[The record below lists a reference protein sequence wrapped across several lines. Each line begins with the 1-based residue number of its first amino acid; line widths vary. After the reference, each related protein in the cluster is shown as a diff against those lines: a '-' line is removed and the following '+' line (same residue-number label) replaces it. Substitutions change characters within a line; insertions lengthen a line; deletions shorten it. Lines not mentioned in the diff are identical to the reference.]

1 MTVSL
6 KSHFFR
12 NELYLAR
19 FHAAGASGLIFI
31 TGNLSLEFMTKSTN
45 CLQYD
50 VMVITDIVQMKL
62 KTRTH
67 AYTPVS
73 RNAS

>member
-6 KSHFFR
+6 KSHIFR

-31 TGNLSLEFMTKSTN
+31 TGNLSLEFMT
-45 CLQYD
+45 
-50 VMVITDIVQMKL
+50 
-62 KTRTH
+62 
-67 AYTPVS
+67 
-73 RNAS
+73 RNQVTAFNTMSWL